1 MGDFVLILTNVL
13 MGATFATKKACVRI
27 QKALTNVH
35 VKMILLEMDL
45 NVQDLIVVRKIRKIV
60 MTIQVVY
67 QLEIRLNA
75 LAILGIWEMD

>member
-1 MGDFVLILTNVL
+1 MGDIT
-13 MGATFATKKACVRI
+13 TKKACVRI